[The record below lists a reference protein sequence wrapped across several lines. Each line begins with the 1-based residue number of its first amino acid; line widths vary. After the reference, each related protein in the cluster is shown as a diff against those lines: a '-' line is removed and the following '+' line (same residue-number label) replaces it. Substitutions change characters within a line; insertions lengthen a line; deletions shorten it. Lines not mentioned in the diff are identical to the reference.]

1 MLVKNILET
10 LLKNSFKID
19 DKNLKK
25 YKKEAKEKKVSLE
38 EYLTAENI
46 IKEDELYQAAAQLF
60 STPFIDLKGKEIRQ
74 DVLSLIPDEFA
85 HEHGT
90 VAFQKTENELSVA
103 MVDPNDIQTIEFLR
117 RKTGL
122 TPKVYLSTPGQIK
135 DALKKYHSDI
145 STDKVILQ
153 LHSDLDENTSNPAN
167 LKKIAEELPIINIVN
182 SILEH
187 AVLEGASDI
196 HIEPTEK
203 EVIVRYRIDGLL
215 AQVMSLPKLVQ
226 SGVTAR
232 IKILSELKIDEHM
245 LPQDGRFKIKLGDE
259 KLSFRVSIMPVY
271 DGEKIVMRLLHEGQK
286 ALSLENLG
294 FSPKV
299 KVLVEDSIKK
309 PHGMILVTGPT
320 GSGKTTTLYS
330 VLGIL
335 NRPNINICTI
345 EDPIEYHVA
354 GINQSQIN
362 PKAGFTFASGL
373 RAFLRQDPDVIMVG
387 EIRDKETAEVAIH
400 AAMTGHLVL
409 STLHTNDAPTTLPR
423 LVDMDIPP
431 FLVGFTTN
439 IIIAQRLVRKI
450 CPYCK
455 KDYKLSKEE
464 IKELEKMTHGQ
475 NLGKLFTSENIQ
487 DKDITSNI
495 SQMTFYRGEG
505 CSKCGNTGY
514 KGRLGIYEVLVIDE
528 PLTKMINERGT
539 AQDIKNYAE
548 SNGMINLFEDGL
560 IKAKQG
566 TTTIEEVLRVTKE

>member
-1 MLVKNILET
+1 
-10 LLKNSFKID
+10 
-19 DKNLKK
+19 
-25 YKKEAKEKKVSLE
+25 
-38 EYLTAENI
+38 
-46 IKEDELYQAAAQLF
+46 
-60 STPFIDLKGKEIRQ
+60 
-74 DVLSLIPDEFA
+74 
-85 HEHGT
+85 
-90 VAFQKTENELSVA
+90 
-103 MVDPNDIQTIEFLR
+103 
-117 RKTGL
+117 
-122 TPKVYLSTPGQIK
+122 
-135 DALKKYHSDI
+135 
-145 STDKVILQ
+145 
-153 LHSDLDENTSNPAN
+153 
-167 LKKIAEELPIINIVN
+167 
-182 SILEH
+182 
-187 AVLEGASDI
+187 
-196 HIEPTEK
+196 
-203 EVIVRYRIDGLL
+203 
-215 AQVMSLPKLVQ
+215 
-226 SGVTAR
+226 
-232 IKILSELKIDEHM
+232 
-245 LPQDGRFKIKLGDE
+245 
-259 KLSFRVSIMPVY
+259 
-271 DGEKIVMRLLHEGQK
+271 
-286 ALSLENLG
+286 
-294 FSPKV
+294 
-299 KVLVEDSIKK
+299 
-309 PHGMILVTGPT
+309 
-320 GSGKTTTLYS
+320 
-330 VLGIL
+330 
-335 NRPNINICTI
+335 
-345 EDPIEYHVA
+345 
-354 GINQSQIN
+354 
-362 PKAGFTFASGL
+362 
-373 RAFLRQDPDVIMVG
+373 MVG